1 MSSQPTRQNLY
12 RKYRPQTF
20 SELLGQDHIV
30 RTLQSAV
37 STGRLAHAYM
47 FSGPRGTGKTSAAR
61 LLAKILNCREPVT
74 LPSGLK
80 DACRI
85 CDVCRRIE
93 DLTFMD
99 IVEIDAASNN
109 GVDDIRQMR
118 EKVKYLPVEGQYKIY
133 IIDEVHMLSGAAFN
147 AFLKTLEEPPPR
159 IVFVLATTDPQKVP
173 ATILS
178 RCQCFDFHAIS
189 RKVIVDRL
197 AEVAAREREA
207 DPQNFPEIGQEALF
221 LIAECAAGGFRDAL
235 SLLDQITGS
244 MAGGLVT
251 LDMVLEMTRRLGHAT
266 LKQLAQT
273 LFARDPGALLGKLH
287 ELFFRGHETLTVGRD
302 LLEYLRR
309 CLVLKIDPKAG
320 PVLEIPVEQT
330 QDIITQIAG
339 TSAELLMAMA
349 ARLERVVWGLRN
361 SAYPRLLLEIELV
374 RLSMGEVSAGME
386 GLDRRVAAVESRIMG
401 GNLPPGITPASGMGS
416 RSPGT
421 AAPAGLRAIPGGAGQ
436 QANAPVPLGSVRKS
450 AILPTPISQGR
461 PSPSEEGFPPED
473 PVVVSETPSD
483 KYRVL
488 QVRFAKASKVNG
500 SFLQQA
506 TFESFTGGIV
516 TVVTSSGFH
525 VERLR
530 DQKVQAQL
538 EPFLAELY
546 GPGTRLAVKNPQEA
560 AAKSGFDDKP
570 GEAPKSPAV
579 QPAANHAQQIARLDQ
594 ESRNKVLAKPSV
606 ADALSVFG
614 GDVTN
619 VERGPGI
626 DPGDGDPN

>member
-20 SELLGQDHIV
+20 SELLGQEHIV

-74 LPSGLK
+74 TPSGLK
-80 DACRI
+80 DACRV

-159 IVFVLATTDPQKVP
+159 VVFVLATTDPQKVP

-207 DPQNFPEIGQEALF
+207 DSQNFPEIGQEALY

-273 LFARDPGALLGKLH
+273 IFARDPGGLLTRLH

-330 QDIITQIAG
+330 QDIIAQVAG
-339 TSAELLMAMA
+339 ISAELLMAMA

-386 GLDRRVAAVESRIMG
+386 GLERRVAAVESRIMG
-401 GNLPPGITPASGMGS
+401 GNLPLGVNTAPGMAA
-416 RSPGT
+416 RAPGG
-421 AAPAGLRAIPGGAGQ
+421 AAPTGLRAIPGGAGQ
-436 QANAPVPLGSVRKS
+436 QANAPVPITTVRRPAAPTKPNS
-450 AILPTPISQGR
+450 QTRSSLPG
-461 PSPSEEGFPPED
+461 EEFPAGE
-473 PVVVSETPSD
+473 PVAGNETPSD
-483 KYRVL
+483 KYQIL
-488 QVRFAKASKVNG
+488 QARFARASKVNG

-506 TFESFTGGIV
+506 AFESFKNGIV

-525 VERLR
+525 IERLR
-530 DQKVQAQL
+530 DPKVQSLL

-560 AAKSGFDDKP
+560 AAKPGLDDKLP
-570 GEAPKSPAV
+570 EGARSPAV
-579 QPAANHAQQIARLDQ
+579 PPAANHAQQIARLDQ

-606 ADALSVFG
+606 VDALSV
-614 GDVTN
+614 
-619 VERGPGI
+619 
-626 DPGDGDPN
+626 

>member
-1 MSSQPTRQNLY
+1 MASQPTRQNLY

-20 SELLGQDHIV
+20 AELLGQEHIV

-37 STGRLAHAYM
+37 STGRLSHAYM

-61 LLAKILNCREPVT
+61 LLAKILNCRQPVT
-74 LPSGLK
+74 LPSGMQ
-80 DACRI
+80 DACRT

-159 IVFVLATTDPQKVP
+159 VVFVLATTDPQKVP

-244 MAGGLVT
+244 TSGGIVT
-251 LDMVLEMTRRLGHAT
+251 LDMVLEMTRRLGHAV
-266 LKQLAQT
+266 LKQLAQCV
-273 LFARDPGALLGKLH
+273 FSREPGNLLGKLH

-320 PVLEIPVEQT
+320 LVLEIPVDQAQEISAQVT
-330 QDIITQIAG
+330 G
-339 TSAELLMAMA
+339 VSAELLMAMA

-374 RLSMGEVSAGME
+374 RLSMGEVSAGIE
-386 GLDRRVAAVESRIMG
+386 GLERRVAAVENRIMG
-401 GNLPPGITPASGMGS
+401 GGLPPGIGVSAGPAARSAAGSTP
-416 RSPGT
+416 T
-421 AAPAGLRAIPGGAGQ
+421 GLRAIPGGAGKQ
-436 QANAPVPLGSVRKS
+436 ENSPIPLPAVRRPAAGATS
-450 AILPTPISQGR
+450 LTPIRPAGVEGR
-461 PSPSEEGFPPED
+461 SHAAGSDGAGGSPADIFQ
-473 PVVVSETPSD
+473 
-483 KYRVL
+483 VL
-488 QVRFAKASKVNG
+488 QARFFKASKVNG

-506 TFESFTGGIV
+506 SFESFKNGIV
-516 TVVTSSGFH
+516 TVVSTSGFH
-525 VERLR
+525 IERLR
-530 DQKVQAQL
+530 DPKVQAQL
-538 EPFLAELY
+538 EPLLAELY
-546 GPGTRLAVKNPQEA
+546 GPGASLVIKNPQETPPR
-560 AAKSGFDDKP
+560 P
-570 GEAPKSPAV
+570 GSETADTAPKPPAAP
-579 QPAANHAQQIARLDQ
+579 PAANHAQQIARLDQ
-594 ESRNKVLAKPSV
+594 EARNKVLAKPSV
-606 ADALSVFG
+606 VDALSVFG
-614 GDVTN
+614 GDVVN
-619 VERGPGI
+619 VERGPGN
-626 DPGDGDPN
+626 DPDGSDAT

>member
-20 SELLGQDHIV
+20 SELLGQEHIV

-61 LLAKILNCREPVT
+61 LLAKILNCRQPVT
-74 LPSGLK
+74 LANGMK
-80 DACRI
+80 DACRT

-159 IVFVLATTDPQKVP
+159 VVFVLATTDPQKVP

-189 RKVIVDRL
+189 RKIIVERL
-197 AEVAAREREA
+197 TEVALKEREA
-207 DPQNFPEIGQEALF
+207 DPQNFPEIGQEALY

-244 MAGGLVT
+244 MSGGIVT
-251 LDMVLEMTRRLGHAT
+251 LDMVLEMTRRLGHAV
-266 LKQLAQT
+266 LRQIAQC
-273 LFARDPGALLGKLH
+273 LFTKDAAGLLNKLH
-287 ELFFRGHETLTVGRD
+287 ELFFRGHETLTIGRD

-320 PVLEIPVEQT
+320 PVLEIPVEQA
-330 QDIITQIAG
+330 QDITAQVTGIG
-339 TSAELLMAMA
+339 AELLMAMA
-349 ARLERVVWGLRN
+349 VRLERVVWSLRS

-374 RLSMGEVSAGME
+374 RLAMGEVSAGTE
-386 GLDRRVAAVESRIMG
+386 GLERRVAAVESRLMG
-401 GNLPPGITPASGMGS
+401 GALPPAVGAPASPAGRAPITPAS
-416 RSPGT
+416 P
-421 AAPAGLRAIPGGAGQ
+421 GLRALPGGAGRTEPPKKP
-436 QANAPVPLGSVRKS
+436 ASAPTPLRPVPEDGDLPAPES
-450 AILPTPISQGR
+450 APRSN
-461 PSPSEEGFPPED
+461 SPASLFQAFQARFMK
-473 PVVVSETPSD
+473 VS
-483 KYRVL
+483 R
-488 QVRFAKASKVNG
+488 VNG
-500 SFLQQA
+500 AFLQQA
-506 TFESFTGGIV
+506 TFGSFKDG
-516 TVVTSSGFH
+516 VVTAVTTSGFH
-525 VERLR
+525 LERLR
-530 DQKVQAQL
+530 EPAVQSQM
-538 EPFLAELY
+538 EPLLAELF
-546 GPGTRLAVKNPQEA
+546 GPGTTFVIKYPQDLSSRQTPA
-560 AAKSGFDDKP
+560 TGAPAPASNAP
-570 GEAPKSPAV
+570 EAPAG
-579 QPAANHAQQIARLDQ
+579 ANHAKQIARIDQ
-594 ESRNKVLAKPSV
+594 EARNKVIAKPSV
-606 ADALSVFG
+606 ADALELFG
-614 GDVTN
+614 GDVVN
-619 VERGPGI
+619 VERGNGS
-626 DPGDGDPN
+626 DPSGEEPSA

>member
-1 MSSQPTRQNLY
+1 MATQPTRQNLY

-20 SELLGQDHIV
+20 SELLGQEHIV

-37 STGRLAHAYM
+37 STGRLSHAYM

-61 LLAKILNCREPVT
+61 LLAKILNCRAPVT
-74 LPSGLK
+74 LPSGMK
-80 DACRI
+80 DACRT

-159 IVFVLATTDPQKVP
+159 VVFVLATTDPQKVP

-189 RKVIVDRL
+189 RKVIVERL

-244 MAGGLVT
+244 MSGGMVT
-251 LDMVLEMTRRLGHAT
+251 LDMVLEMTRRLGHAV
-266 LKQLAQT
+266 LKQLAQCI
-273 LFARDPGALLGKLH
+273 FSKEPGNLLNRLH
-287 ELFFRGHETLTVGRD
+287 ELFFRGHETLTVGRA

-309 CLVLKIDPKAG
+309 CLVLKVDPKAG
-320 PVLEIPVEQT
+320 PVLEIPAEQA
-330 QDIITQIAG
+330 QDISAQVAG
-339 TSAELLMAMA
+339 ISAELLMAMA

-374 RLSMGEVSAGME
+374 RLCMGEVSAGIE
-386 GLDRRVAAVESRIMG
+386 GLERRVAAVESRIMG
-401 GNLPPGITPASGMGS
+401 GSLPPGVGPVAGPAARVGAGS
-416 RSPGT
+416 
-421 AAPAGLRAIPGGAGQ
+421 APAGLRSIPGGVGKPDNQPIPLQTVRRTATGPQ
-436 QANAPVPLGSVRKS
+436 VRPEAPGNDGE
-450 AILPTPISQGR
+450 AM
-461 PSPSEEGFPPED
+461 PSIEPGDSPADLF
-473 PVVVSETPSD
+473 S
-483 KYRVL
+483 VL
-488 QVRFAKASKVNG
+488 QARFMKTSKVNG

-506 TFESFTGGIV
+506 TFESFKDG
-516 TVVTSSGFH
+516 VVTIISNSGFH
-525 VERLR
+525 IERLR
-530 DQKVQAQL
+530 DPKVQAQL
-538 EPFLAELY
+538 DPLLAAVY
-546 GPGTRLAVKNPQEA
+546 GPGTRLVVKNPQEA
-560 AAKSGFDDKP
+560 LIRPKP
-570 GEAPKSPAV
+570 QEREAPPKPAG
-579 QPAANHAQQIARLDQ
+579 ANHAQQIARLDQ
-594 ESRNKVLAKPSV
+594 EARNKVLAKPAV
-606 ADALSVFG
+606 IDLLAVIP
-614 GDVTN
+614 GDIVS
-619 VERGPGI
+619 VERGPGNSGSGES
-626 DPGDGDPN
+626 DVG